1 MPPIRLDGTVVAKVG
16 YISAF
21 FLTGYRRHG
30 PIFRFRRGPQKFT
43 VLAGREANLF
53 IARQGK
59 HILRADEY
67 RRDQNVELGVEQTLV
82 SMGGAE
88 HLRHRR
94 IQKRG
99 YSREAVAAHAASLA
113 AVVCDAASRWAP
125 RQRLRVRDALPPI
138 IAEQLGLGILNHPLG
153 DYFDDVTLF
162 VRTIVVETVA
172 KTRPR
177 TVLDTPEYERAKARS
192 YELAD
197 KVIAAH
203 RDEPIGP
210 GRPDLVDD
218 LLGALDEDPS
228 LMTLQELRVAVLGG
242 YIGGLDT
249 VAYTCAFMLYCL
261 LKHPDTLARAVEE
274 VDRLWGDG
282 MSDPA
287 SLSELRTLH
296 HTALETLRLYPLSGA
311 VQATAMAAFEF
322 AGYRVPEG
330 ANLILATTVPHLLPE
345 HFPEP
350 FAFDT
355 DRYAAPRG
363 EHRVPGTFA
372 PFGIGPHLCLGAGA
386 AETLIMLTMAGL
398 LRTVRLEIDPPDYE
412 LQIEMIPVPVPKDFY
427 VVVSEQRR

>member
-1 MPPIRLDGTVVAKVG
+1 MYDVPAATPYPPGTTAPPLMPPIRLGRAVVAKVG

-21 FLTGYRRHG
+21 FLTGYRQHG
-30 PIFRFRRGPQKFT
+30 PIFRFRRGPQEFT

-53 IARQGK
+53 IAREGK
-59 HILRADEY
+59 RILRADEY
-67 RRDQNVELGVEQTLV
+67 RRDQNVEFGVEQTLV
-82 SMGGAE
+82 SMAGAE
-88 HLRHRR
+88 HLAP
-94 IQKRG
+94 
-99 YSREAVAAHAASLA
+99 SPNPEARLLA
-113 AVVCDAASRWAP
+113 RSGGSTCGGARAVVCDAASKWAP
-125 RQRLRVRDALPPI
+125 RQRLLVRDALPPI

-177 TVLDTPEYERAKARS
+177 TVLDTPAYERAKERS

-218 LLGALDEDPS
+218 LLRALDEDPTV
-228 LMTLQELRVAVLGG
+228 MTLQELRVAVLGG

-261 LKHPDTLARAVEE
+261 LKHPDTLARAVAE
-274 VDRLWGDG
+274 VDRHWGDG

-287 SLSELRTLH
+287 SLAELRTLH

-311 VQATAMAAFEF
+311 VQATAMASFEF

-330 ANLILATTVPHLLPE
+330 ANLILATTVPHLLPSIS
-345 HFPEP
+345 PSP
-350 FAFDT
+350 SRSTPIAM
-355 DRYAAPRG
+355 RRLAASTGFQGRS
-363 EHRVPGTFA
+363 R
-372 PFGIGPHLCLGAGA
+372 
-386 AETLIMLTMAGL
+386 L
-398 LRTVRLEIDPPDYE
+398 LVSARICAWAQAR
-412 LQIEMIPVPVPKDFY
+412 PK
-427 VVVSEQRR
+427 R